1 MYFFFFIFFV
11 ISSARQ
17 EKIVWQTWTDMD
29 VRYACE
35 KKAKKKKYLIW
46 RWRRTNTNST
56 KKKSYYQQHGLIKP
70 VAYFLSSFAH
80 CANIKLSQKNVCHF
94 IKNSWIVYV
103 VDFFLLLSAS
113 HRLILVR
120 IGCNVD
126 LCCMCVC
133 SVEHWPLIWD
143 WSLITSHIFGQT
155 YVWNCADCEKSSWN
169 VICIHRFGLLV
180 ITKSMWYISKLMQYL
195 KRA

>member
-1 MYFFFFIFFV
+1 MNRHGC
-11 ISSARQ
+11 ALC
-17 EKIVWQTWTDMD
+17 VW
-29 VRYACE
+29 
-35 KKAKKKKYLIW
+35 KKGKKKKISYL
-46 RWRRTNTNST
+46 TMTT
-56 KKKSYYQQHGLIKP
+56 DKHKFHKKKKSYYQQHGLIKP